1 LPDPASSLAVSNYS
15 TVFPACRSPVPLR
28 VRVHPLVSFASS
40 SEYVAAFYLPFARR
54 LRAPTRV
61 SFPIATSN
69 REVHLPTSFPTLACV
84 PPPAFH
90 TLSTAYS
97 FTILAGL
104 FHPATT
110 SGINSPGV
118 FPAAKSPR
126 LIGEPYPHVV
136 TGILLPVSY
145 PTGASSSHP
154 DFRVLL
160 RAAIRCDR
168 SAFKLNQSLDPL
180 LGFQLPRALLRTPWQ
195 RLHAASAHGLS
206 RLALTVRSTLA
217 FSVSIGARPD
227 FLSPDCHSRSSF
239 ATFPSAPPKR
249 HFQARSELPGDP
261 LRPPNSHE

>member
-1 LPDPASSLAVSNYS
+1 MSIRTIGLPDPASSSAVSNCS

-61 SFPIATSN
+61 SFPFATST
-69 REVHLPTSFPTLACV
+69 REVHLPASFPTLACV
-84 PPPAFH
+84 PPAAFL

-97 FTILAGL
+97 FTTLAGL

-110 SGINSPGV
+110 SGINSSGV

-126 LIGEPYPHVV
+126 LIGEPYPHAV
-136 TGILLPVSY
+136 TGILLPVSC

-168 SAFKLNQSLDPL
+168 PAFKPNQSLDPL
-180 LGFQLPRALLRTPWQ
+180 LGFSTP
-195 RLHAASAHGLS
+195 AGSS
-206 RLALTVRSTLA
+206 PNTLA
-217 FSVSIGARPD
+217 TPSRRLRSWSFSSRAH
-227 FLSPDCHSRSSF
+227 SPLDADLQRINRCS
-239 ATFPSAPPKR
+239 T
-249 HFQARSELPGDP
+249 
-261 LRPPNSHE
+261 